1 MARSIARAKVDRHQC
16 PAGAHAGFLGGLSAA
31 GELMDIVA
39 DLAAAPFVPD
49 LILASGKAVY
59 ARAAVSTLFARHGLE
74 ADDHIVEDRPSRSEE
89 AAGFQVRIDRLEGL
103 ARRPTKTVFDVVN
116 ELIEAMPPI
125 QNARGAEALPEG
137 V

>member
-1 MARSIARAKVDRHQC
+1 LRVRTLDFWADW
-16 PAGAHAGFLGGLSAA
+16 SAA
-31 GELMDIVA
+31 DELMDIVA

-59 ARAAVSTLFARHGLE
+59 ARAAVLTLFARHGLE

-89 AAGFQVRIDRLEGL
+89 SAGFQGRVARLGGRG
-103 ARRPTKTVFDVVN
+103 RRPTKAVFDVVN

-125 QNARGAEALPEG
+125 QDARGGEALPEG